1 MGIRVHKVLGYGL
14 NDVKYDRENWK
25 LLDERINPK
34 AGLLSYCH
42 PEDYEDGED
51 DFTRYTS
58 EKYLEWLEN
67 NASDGYH
74 MDKFLKTDKV
84 DLKGRKYDLHDCV
97 HFQPEFGEDNVL
109 VIRPL
114 SMHEWSR
121 YDDAIDY
128 VQSAYL
134 SKEVCANSVE
144 LIDEALYPWSGCY
157 MDKRTGEKIA
167 SNGMYDIHI
176 WLRAKNDGAMRPVE
190 RMDELAQ
197 ALGFKDHAEAL
208 ENVRPVIPEPIVDLC
223 RYLKI
228 FNDEKHILELRPILY
243 TYWS

>member
-25 LLDERINPK
+25 LTDERLNPK
-34 AGLLSYCH
+34 ARLMDYFH
-42 PEDYEDGED
+42 PSDYEDGED
-51 DFTRYTS
+51 DYGKYTA
-58 EKYLEWLEN
+58 ETYLDWLDE

-74 MDKFLKTDKV
+74 MDKFLKSDHGPE
-84 DLKGRKYDLHDCV
+84 LKGRKYDLHDCV
-97 HFQPEFGEDNVL
+97 HFQPEFGENNVL

-134 SKEVCANSVE
+134 SDEVCANSVE

-157 MDKRTGEKIA
+157 MDKRTGVRLNNEVMWWI
-167 SNGMYDIHI
+167 
-176 WLRAKNDGAMRPVE
+176 RAKNGGLKSDEG
-190 RMDELAQ
+190 MDDLARVV
-197 ALGFKDHAEAL
+197 GFKDHAEAL
-208 ENVRPVIPEPIVDLC
+208 ENVRPVIPEPVVDLC

-228 FNDEKHILELRPILY
+228 FKDEKHILELRPMLY